1 MKLLVHFQRKPVKLR
16 EPETENKE
24 GMMIKKIWIT
34 LIILI
39 VVLSACQTPAE
50 EDQIIKQEPS
60 IEEQAADQEP
70 SVEEQIPLEGEAF
83 ELYLVADPQ
92 ITGGDLKNYELVDL
106 PLAEIPIIKTEDLVN
121 YDWEFHTFDLT
132 EAAYQKLLIIF
143 AQGLPTSGLPFVIV
157 SHEQRIYAGAFW
169 TPLSSMSFD
178 GVTILQPMDP
188 AGQTMFITL
197 GYPGEDAF
205 TGEDPRG
212 DPRLE
217 QALEAAGVLRN

>member
-1 MKLLVHFQRKPVKLR
+1 
-16 EPETENKE
+16 
-24 GMMIKKIWIT
+24 MIKKIWISLLL
-34 LIILI
+34 LIL
-39 VVLSACQTPAE
+39 VLSGCQMPAE
-50 EDQIIKQEPS
+50 EGQM
-60 IEEQAADQEP
+60 IEQDL
-70 SVEEQIPLEGEAF
+70 SVEEQATVQEPLIEAQIPLGGEAF
-83 ELYLVADPQ
+83 ELYLVADAQ
-92 ITGGDLKNYELVDL
+92 ITAGDLKNYELVDL
-106 PLAEIPIIKTEDLVN
+106 PLADIPIIKTEDLVN

-143 AQGLPTSGLPFVIV
+143 AQGLPTTGLPFVIV

-169 TPLSSMSFD
+169 TLLSSMSFD

-205 TGEDPRG
+205 SSEDPRG

-217 QALEAAGVLRN
+217 QALDAAGLLRN

>member
-1 MKLLVHFQRKPVKLR
+1 
-16 EPETENKE
+16 
-24 GMMIKKIWIT
+24 MMIKRIWIT
-34 LIILI
+34 LILI
-39 VVLSACQTPAE
+39 IIVLSACQTPAE
-50 EDQIIKQEPS
+50 EGSTIEQDPPM
-60 IEEQAADQEP
+60 EEQATVQAP
-70 SVEEQIPLEGEAF
+70 PTEEQIPLEGEAF
-83 ELYLVADPQ
+83 GLYLVADEQ
-92 ITGGDLKNYELVDL
+92 ITGADLKNYELDDL
-106 PLAEIPIIKTEDLVN
+106 PLADIAIIKTEDLVN

-132 EAAYQKLLIIF
+132 EAAYEKLLIIF
-143 AQGLPTSGLPFVIV
+143 AQGLPTNGLPFVIV

-188 AGQTMFITL
+188 AGQTLFITL
-197 GYPGEDAF
+197 GYPREDAF